1 MENWLTVVFC
11 TSNKRTVPQWR
22 TCMWI
27 SGLNGGNDIS
37 VVVDSQHLTW
47 IATVTGIVFTIVF
60 YIGTKESKTS
70 TLQGVT
76 RQDKSSAI
84 LEAKVLHYEKEE
96 NYTDLEQA
104 HFSTWWASYFKL
116 CSNYIYKIN
125 TRCRYSVIIDLVNKP
140 CTVDPRYHEKPSD
153 WQNMFAMTRFRY
165 MEVLLF
171 YSLYRRPRYTKVR
184 YIEFLNFCDTYWL

>member
-1 MENWLTVVFC
+1 
-11 TSNKRTVPQWR
+11 
-22 TCMWI
+22 MWI

-37 VVVDSQHLTW
+37 LVVVVVVVVVVDSQHLTW

-70 TLQGVT
+70 THQGVT

-104 HFSTWWASYFKL
+104 HFSTW
-116 CSNYIYKIN
+116 
-125 TRCRYSVIIDLVNKP
+125 
-140 CTVDPRYHEKPSD
+140 
-153 WQNMFAMTRFRY
+153 
-165 MEVLLF
+165 
-171 YSLYRRPRYTKVR
+171 
-184 YIEFLNFCDTYWL
+184 

>member
-1 MENWLTVVFC
+1 
-11 TSNKRTVPQWR
+11 
-22 TCMWI
+22 MWI

-37 VVVDSQHLTW
+37 VVVVVVVVVDSQHLTW

-70 TLQGVT
+70 THQGVT

-104 HFSTWWASYFKL
+104 HFSTW
-116 CSNYIYKIN
+116 
-125 TRCRYSVIIDLVNKP
+125 
-140 CTVDPRYHEKPSD
+140 
-153 WQNMFAMTRFRY
+153 
-165 MEVLLF
+165 
-171 YSLYRRPRYTKVR
+171 
-184 YIEFLNFCDTYWL
+184 